1 MTPRS
6 VPAAL
11 AIALAGFATLS
22 IGDAVVKS
30 MAGQWPGT
38 GVSALR
44 YSFGALGLAIVVAL
58 RHGRAGFVL
67 PRPWLQAGRG
77 AAVALAT
84 LCFFM
89 GVMAMPLASATAIQF
104 TSPIITALLSP
115 CVLKEKAPRAV
126 WAATLLAFAGVLVV
140 LRPNL
145 LALGPVALYPLGGAF
160 GMSWL
165 MMLNRKAAGDA
176 PILVMQF
183 LLAVFAA
190 PLLVLAAA
198 LLGLDR
204 RSPFRLARAERHR
217 GREMPRRRLVRDHR
231 PQPHLHRGAA
241 RDRGDGGA
249 DDLCP
254 AADGGPA
261 RLALVRQP
269 PGRADLRRRG
279 LDHRRRPLAMAR
291 PGGAVGGG
299 ERRTDQ
305 TNGQLARC
313 RARRAGSPERRRK
326 SRLMCAWSA

>member
-1 MTPRS
+1 VTPRS

-22 IGDAVVKS
+22 MGDAVVKS

-44 YSFGALGLAIVVAL
+44 YSFGALGLALAVAL

-89 GVMAMPLASATAIQF
+89 GVMAMPLASATAVQF
-104 TSPIITALLSP
+104 TSPIVTALLSP
-115 CVLKEKAPRAV
+115 FVLKEKPPKAV

-183 LLAVFAA
+183 LLAAFAA
-190 PLLVLAAA
+190 PWLAAAAFLLHASGDPHFQVAMPSGIVVAKCLAVALFATTGHSLIYTAVLRATAATVAPMTYVQLLMAA
-198 LLGLDR
+198 LLGWLFFGNAPDA
-204 RSPFRLARAERHR
+204 PTFL
-217 GREMPRRRLVRDHR
+217 
-231 PQPHLHRGAA
+231 GAA
-241 RDRGDGGA
+241 
-249 DDLCP
+249 LI
-254 AADGGPA
+254 
-261 RLALVRQP
+261 
-269 PGRADLRRRG
+269 
-279 LDHRRRPLAMAR
+279 
-291 PGGAVGGG
+291 VGGG
-299 ERRTDQ
+299 LWLWRAQ
-305 TNGQLARC
+305 TAPPV
-313 RARRAGSPERRRK
+313 AETPD
-326 SRLMCAWSA
+326 